1 MAVSEEI
8 IASLVEAV
16 AALNQRTND
25 AASRTLIAGPQG
37 EAGPKGERGDDAPPV
52 SDEQVKAAAVAWL
65 QDNITQPKD
74 GVDGQYGKD
83 GQQGAEG
90 RPPTD
95 EEIQLAVNIWFEINR
110 ASLVGP
116 AGSNGSDGADG
127 RDGRNGVDGRNGTN
141 GAAGPA
147 GVGIAL
153 VEQRDE
159 TSFWITLTDGQEFQI
174 ELPVAKAKQVS
185 TFRGGFAKPVYLS
198 AVDLQTQTHAANTAT
213 AMEFDTV
220 LESYGITVEDNVRV
234 VFSESGL
241 YNIQFSAQ
249 LLNSDSQ
256 AHDVSIWLA
265 RDGVAEPDSCTDI
278 TVPSKHGSY
287 NGAAVA
293 AWNFYYRAQ
302 KNEYFRLL
310 WSAPSALVYI
320 AGLPARTAPVRPVT
334 PSIILTVNKVSP

>member
-1 MAVSEEI
+1 VAVSEEI

-25 AASRTLIAGPQG
+25 ALSRTLIQGPQG
-37 EAGPKGERGDDAPPV
+37 ETGPQGERGEDAPAV
-52 SDEQVKAAAVAWL
+52 TDEQIKAAAVAWL
-65 QDNITQPKD
+65 QDNISQPKD
-74 GVDGQYGKD
+74 GIDGKD
-83 GQQGAEG
+83 GEQGPEG
-90 RPPTD
+90 RAPTD

-116 AGSNGSDGADG
+116 AGSNGSDGRDG
-127 RDGRNGVDGRNGTN
+127 RDGSDGVDGRDGTN
-141 GAAGPA
+141 GATGPA

-174 ELPVAKAKQVS
+174 ELPVAKVRTAAA
-185 TFRGGFAKPVYLS
+185 FGGGIPKPVYLS

-220 LESYGITVEDNVRV
+220 IENYGITIESNVRV

-256 AHDVSIWLA
+256 EHDVSIWLA
-265 RDGVAEPDSCTDI
+265 RNGVAEPDSCTDI
-278 TVPSKHGSY
+278 TVPKKHGNF

-293 AWNFYYRAQ
+293 AWNFYYRAE
-302 KNEYFRLL
+302 KNEYFRLM
-310 WSAPSALVYI
+310 WSAPSAKVYI
-320 AGLPARTAPVRPVT
+320 AGLPARTAPIRPVT
-334 PSIILTVNKVSP
+334 PSIILTVNKVAP

>member
-1 MAVSEEI
+1 MAISEEI
-8 IASLVEAV
+8 VTSLVEAV

-25 AASRTLIAGPQG
+25 AVSRAMIAGPQG
-37 EAGPKGERGDDAPPV
+37 ETGPQGEAGKDAPPIT
-52 SDEQVKAAAVAWL
+52 DEQIKDAAVAWL

-74 GVDGQYGKD
+74 GIDGKD
-83 GQQGAEG
+83 GEQGPEG
-90 RPPTD
+90 RAPTD

-116 AGSNGSDGADG
+116 AGSNGSDGRDG
-127 RDGRNGVDGRNGTN
+127 RDGSDGVDGRDGIN

-174 ELPVAKAKQVS
+174 ELPVAKVRTAAA
-185 TFRGGFAKPVYLS
+185 FGGGTPKPVYLS

-213 AMEFDTV
+213 AMEFDTI
-220 LESYGITVEDNVRV
+220 LDNYGITIEDNVRV

-256 AHDVSIWLA
+256 EHDVSIWLA

-278 TVPSKHGSY
+278 TVPKKHGSF

-293 AWNFYYRAQ
+293 AWNFYYRAE
-302 KNEYFRLL
+302 KNEYFRLM
-310 WSAPSALVYI
+310 WSSPSAQVYI

-334 PSIILTVNKVSP
+334 PSIILTVNKVAP

>member
-1 MAVSEEI
+1 VAVSEEI

-25 AASRTLIAGPQG
+25 ALSRTLIQGPQG
-37 EAGPKGERGDDAPPV
+37 EAGPQGERGEDAPAV
-52 SDEQVKAAAVAWL
+52 TDEQIKAAAVAWL
-65 QDNITQPKD
+65 QDNISQPKD
-74 GVDGQYGKD
+74 GIDGKD
-83 GQQGAEG
+83 GEQGPEG
-90 RPPTD
+90 RAPTD

-116 AGSNGSDGADG
+116 AGSNGSDGRDG
-127 RDGRNGVDGRNGTN
+127 RDGSDGVDGRDGTN

-185 TFRGGFAKPVYLS
+185 TFRGGFAEPVYLS
-198 AVDLQTQTHAANTAT
+198 AVDVQTQTAVANIAT
-213 AMEFDTV
+213 PMEFDTV
-220 LESYGITVEDNVRV
+220 IENHGITIEDNVRV

-249 LLNSDSQ
+249 LLNPDSQ
-256 AHDVSIWLA
+256 EHNVSIWLA
-265 RDGVAEPDSCTDI
+265 RNGVNEPDSCGDI
-278 TVPSKHGSY
+278 TVPKKHGSF
-287 NGAAVA
+287 NGAALP

-302 KNEYFRLL
+302 KDEYFRLM
-310 WSAPSALVYI
+310 WSSPSDKVYI
-320 AGLPARTAPVRPVT
+320 AGLPERTAPVRPVT
-334 PSIILTVNKVSP
+334 PSIILTVHKVAP

>member
-1 MAVSEEI
+1 MAISEEI
-8 IASLVEAV
+8 VTSLVEAV
-16 AALNQRTND
+16 AVLNQRVND
-25 AASRTLIAGPQG
+25 AASRAMIAGPQG
-37 EAGPKGERGDDAPPV
+37 EAGLQGERGEDAPPV
-52 SDEQVKAAAVAWL
+52 TDEQIKAAAVAWL
-65 QDNITQPKD
+65 EDNMTQALD
-74 GVDGQYGKD
+74 GLDGKD
-83 GQQGAEG
+83 GEQGPQG

-116 AGSNGSDGADG
+116 AGSDGRDGADG
-127 RDGRNGVDGRNGTN
+127 RDGRDGVDGRD
-141 GAAGPA
+141 GATGATGPA

-174 ELPVAKAKQVS
+174 ELPVAKAKPAS
-185 TFRGGFAKPVYLS
+185 TFRGGFPPPVYLS

-213 AMEFDTV
+213 AMEFDTI
-220 LESYGITVEDNVRV
+220 LENNGITIEDNVRV

-249 LLNSDSQ
+249 LHNSDSQ
-256 AHDVSIWLA
+256 AHDTSIWLA
-265 RDGVAEPDSCTDI
+265 RDGVSEPDSCTDI
-278 TVPSKHGSY
+278 TVPSKHGSF

-302 KNEYFRLL
+302 KNEYFRLM

-334 PSIILTVNKVSP
+334 PSIILTVHKVSP

>member
-1 MAVSEEI
+1 VAVSEEI

-37 EAGPKGERGDDAPPV
+37 EAGPKGERGDDAPPIT
-52 SDEQVKAAAVAWL
+52 DEQIKSAAVAWL

-74 GVDGQYGKD
+74 GIDGKD
-83 GQQGAEG
+83 GKDGERGPEG

-116 AGSNGSDGADG
+116 AGSDGRDGADG
-127 RDGRNGVDGRNGTN
+127 RDGSDGRNGRD
-141 GAAGPA
+141 GAAGATGPA

-174 ELPVAKAKQVS
+174 ELPVAKAKPIS

-220 LESYGITVEDNVRV
+220 IESYGITIEDNVRV

-256 AHDVSIWLA
+256 EHDVSIWLA

-278 TVPSKHGSY
+278 TVPKKHGSY

-293 AWNFYYRAQ
+293 AWNFYYRAE
-302 KNEYFRLL
+302 KNEYFRLI